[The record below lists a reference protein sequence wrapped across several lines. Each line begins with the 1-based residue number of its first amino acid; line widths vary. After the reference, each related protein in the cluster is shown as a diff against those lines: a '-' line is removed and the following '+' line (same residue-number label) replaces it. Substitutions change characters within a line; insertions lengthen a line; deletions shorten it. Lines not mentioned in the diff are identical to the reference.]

1 MNEEE
6 MLIYTS
12 GAQPMVLDSVL
23 DISQGSSAG
32 AVLDIEKGGLEV
44 GGIMVSCP
52 MVNIKKGTIA
62 NIRRVDVNPMASFS
76 REKECSLDCE
86 RI

>member
-23 DISQGSSAG
+23 DIERQFELP
-32 AVLDIEKGGLEV
+32 LDH
-44 GGIMVSCP
+44 S
-52 MVNIKKGTIA
+52 
-62 NIRRVDVNPMASFS
+62 
-76 REKECSLDCE
+76 
-86 RI
+86 